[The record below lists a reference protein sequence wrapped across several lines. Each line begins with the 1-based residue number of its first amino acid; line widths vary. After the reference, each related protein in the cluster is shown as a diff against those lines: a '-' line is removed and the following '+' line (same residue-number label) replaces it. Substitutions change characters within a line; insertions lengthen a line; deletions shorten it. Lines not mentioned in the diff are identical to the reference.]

1 MSDEKH
7 ESWGLMGAASREK
20 ADAYLEEQTRLAR
33 LQAQDLER
41 EDRVRHWSLL
51 IHHTSDLLKLSLELA
66 AAVIFISIVVA
77 IGAAIWMASH
87 DDGLVIDA
95 FKVPPDMAAKGL
107 TGDVVASQLL
117 DRLTQMQ
124 AETDS
129 SRAPDTY
136 ASDWASGIKVYIPN
150 TGISVG
156 DAYRYLAGWLGHQT
170 HISGEVYHTANGIV
184 VTTRVGGD
192 AGVSFAGRE
201 ADISKLMQR
210 AAESVYHITQPYR
223 YAIYVGGSI
232 PPPLGPQMQGRLLGD
247 LALNGPDSEKPWA
260 YAVWSYEALF
270 SDNIPEALRRAQ
282 MAVSYAPDLPLAL
295 GNLAVFEQFAGHS
308 KQAVAAAR
316 STLKSLD
323 GPGAAKVIPRADA
336 DYRPQ
341 FAAFLAE
348 EAGDWNEAVAQY
360 EVLRKSADF
369 EGLHWN
375 SRYATAADLAFAHD
389 LRGSRAAAVESDA
402 QLENRTAAG
411 YGWQLPNFYLP
422 AFTRAAVL
430 GDWPA
435 ARRDMLAVLDTPLAK
450 SRFQSAFNRMQ
461 MWPWLALADAH
472 VGEGHAAWALI
483 GKTPLDCYDCL
494 RVRGLIDTVQHN
506 WSGAGYWFARAARQ
520 APSIPFAYSDWGAML
535 MAKGDRDGAIA
546 KFAIANR
553 KGPHFAD
560 PLEMWGEALIA
571 KNRSDLALAKFEE
584 AAKYAPNWARLHLK
598 WGEALIWSGDKA
610 GANKQFAIASR
621 LDLTQSERASLGRLK
636 SDGRR

>member
-1 MSDEKH
+1 MSEEKH

-51 IHHTSDLLKLSLELA
+51 IHHTSDVLKLALELA
-66 AAVIFISIVVA
+66 AAAIFISIVVA

-124 AETDS
+124 AQTDS

-150 TGISVG
+150 TGISIG

-192 AGVSFAGRE
+192 AGVSFSGRE
-201 ADISKLMQR
+201 ADISGLMQR
-210 AAESVYHITQPYR
+210 AAESVYHLTQPYR
-223 YAIYVGGSI
+223 YAIYIGGTV
-232 PPPLGPQMQGRLLGD
+232 PPPLGPQMQGKLLGD

-270 SDNIPEALRRAQ
+270 ADDIRESLRRAH
-282 MAVSYAPDLPLAL
+282 MAVSYAPDLPLTL
-295 GNLAVFEQFAGHS
+295 GNLAEFEQLAGHS
-308 KQAVAAAR
+308 EKAIVASRLA
-316 STLKSLD
+316 LKSLN
-323 GPGAAKVIPRADA
+323 GPGAGKIIPRAA
-336 DYRPQ
+336 AEYRPQ
-341 FAAFLAE
+341 FEAFLAE
-348 EAGDWNEAVAQY
+348 EAGDWNTALAQY
-360 EVLRKSADF
+360 DILRKSPDF

-375 SRYATAADLAFAHD
+375 SDYATAADLAFAHD
-389 LRGSRAAAVESDA
+389 LRGSRAAASGSDA
-402 QLENRTAAG
+402 DLENRTGAG
-411 YGWQLPNFYLP
+411 YGWQLMNFYWP
-422 AFTRAAVL
+422 AFTRDAML
-430 GDWPA
+430 SDWPA
-435 ARRDMLAVLDTPLAK
+435 ARRDIQAVLATPLANAP
-450 SRFQSAFNRMQ
+450 FQLIFKRMQ

-472 VGEGHAAWALI
+472 MGEGHAAWSLI

-546 KFAIANR
+546 KFTLANQ

-571 KNRSDLALAKFEE
+571 KNRSDLALAKFAE
-584 AAKYAPNWARLHLK
+584 AAKYAPKWGRLHLK
-598 WGEALIWSGDKA
+598 WGEALLWSGDKA
-610 GANKQFAIASR
+610 GAAKQFAAASQ
-621 LDLTQSERASLGRLK
+621 LDLTDPEKSELARIKTAG
-636 SDGRR
+636 

>member
-51 IHHTSDLLKLSLELA
+51 IHHTSDVLKLALELA
-66 AAVIFISIVVA
+66 AAAIFISIVVA

-95 FKVPPDMAAKGL
+95 FQVPPDMAAKGL

-124 AETDS
+124 AQTDS

-232 PPPLGPQMQGRLLGD
+232 PPPLGTQMQGRLLGD

-260 YAVWSYEALF
+260 YAVWSYESLF
-270 SDNIPEALRRAQ
+270 VDDIGESLRRAR
-282 MAVSYAPDLPLAL
+282 MAVSYAPDLPLTL
-295 GNLAVFEQFAGHS
+295 GNLAVFEQLAGHS
-308 KQAVAAAR
+308 EQAVAAAR

-323 GPGAAKVIPRADA
+323 GPGAAKVIPRAA
-336 DYRPQ
+336 AEYRPQ
-341 FAAFLAE
+341 FEAFLAE
-348 EAGDWNEAVAQY
+348 EAGDWNAAVAQY
-360 EVLRKSADF
+360 AVMRKSADF

-375 SRYATAADLAFAHD
+375 SDYATAADLAFAHD
-389 LRGSRAAAVESDA
+389 LRGSRAAASGSDA
-402 QLENRTAAG
+402 DLENRTGVG
-411 YGWQLPNFYLP
+411 YGWQLPNFYWP
-422 AFTRAAVL
+422 AFTRDTMLA
-430 GDWPA
+430 DWPA
-435 ARRDMLAVLDTPLAK
+435 ARRDIQAVLATPLANAH
-450 SRFQSAFNRMQ
+450 FQLIFKRMQ

-472 VGEGHAAWALI
+472 TGEGHAAWALI

-494 RVRGLIDTVQHN
+494 RVRGLIDTTQRN
-506 WSGAGYWFARAARQ
+506 WTGAGYWFARAARQ

-546 KFAIANR
+546 KFTLANQ

-560 PLEMWGEALIA
+560 PLEMWGEALTA
-571 KNRSDLALAKFEE
+571 KNRSDLALTKFEE
-584 AAKYAPNWARLHLK
+584 AEKYAPRWGRLHLK
-598 WGEALIWSGDKA
+598 WAEALLWSGDRT
-610 GANKQFAIASR
+610 GAQKQFAIASG
-621 LDLTQSERASLGRLK
+621 LDLSEGEKTELK
-636 SDGRR
+636 RMAGAHV